1 MADKACNRCTNTLST
16 VIVTV
21 APTALGYFYGAA
33 KGRSSRAIAESTL
46 AVLRRQGTAAAVAE
60 AVATGSAA
68 ATSSAPTKGRAAD
81 AGTDA
86 GTGAAT
92 APPFTSSVSPAKASS
107 PTLSAATRTANPRG
121 AVAEWFTS
129 LALIMARA
137 QAKGGGAAL
146 MSGAS
151 APNTVL
157 RELVRKND
165 SDGDGFLDT
174 VCRKGGGPWGC
185 VRDVCLYVCRT
196 VKSLP
201 LIVLEQPELLKPTRC

>member
-1 MADKACNRCTNTLST
+1 MTLVST
-16 VIVTV
+16 V
-21 APTALGYFYGAA
+21 LGYFYGAA
-33 KGRSSRAIAESTL
+33 KGRSSRATAESTL

-68 ATSSAPTKGRAAD
+68 ATSTAPTKEQRAAD
-81 AGTDA
+81 V
-86 GTGAAT
+86 GAAT
-92 APPFTSSVSPAKASS
+92 APPFISSVSPAKASG
-107 PTLSAATRTANPRG
+107 PTLSAAARTANPRG

-174 VCRKGGGPWGC
+174 VRRKGGGPWGC
-185 VRDVCLYVCRT
+185 VRDACWYMCRT
-196 VKSLP
+196 VASSP
-201 LIVLEQPELLKPTRC
+201 LIFARRPDPLRFGTI